1 MKKMKQKKSSAAAPK
16 DAAINKKLFAGAIL
30 AFLAVMLSTVWY
42 AVTKQGDSFDNH
54 LLLTGFLVGIVA
66 QTVDGAL
73 GMAYGVTSSSFL
85 LATGSSPLIATAS
98 VHIAEI
104 FTTGASALS
113 HWYFRNINKKV
124 FIRLV
129 LGGIAGALFGV
140 YVVVNFDSK
149 IIKPYVSGYL
159 LLMGLYILFRAFR
172 RYQLKIVQSLKE
184 IPYLGFIAAFV
195 DSIGGG
201 GWGPVLTT
209 TMLGQ
214 GRDPRT
220 TIGTVNSAEF
230 FITIVSGSAFFAIVG
245 LQSYE
250 IVIGL
255 ILGGV
260 FIAPL
265 AAKFVKHVPHKILF
279 VLVGLLISGLSIFN
293 LIKALS

>member
-1 MKKMKQKKSSAAAPK
+1 M
-16 DAAINKKLFAGAIL
+16 
-30 AFLAVMLSTVWY
+30 
-42 AVTKQGDSFDNH
+42 
-54 LLLTGFLVGIVA
+54 
-66 QTVDGAL
+66 
-73 GMAYGVTSSSFL
+73 
-85 LATGSSPLIATAS
+85 
-98 VHIAEI
+98 
-104 FTTGASALS
+104 
-113 HWYFRNINKKV
+113 
-124 FIRLV
+124 
-129 LGGIAGALFGV
+129 LGGIAGALVGV

-245 LQSYE
+245 LQKLRNCYRLD
-250 IVIGL
+250 IGW
-255 ILGGV
+255 V
-260 FIAPL
+260 FISPL